1 MRKEIQKYIFN
12 IVNELINDP
21 KIVSE
26 TFNRYFIDTP
36 DNIRKKL
43 PPQERVSRIILKT
56 VFQILFISHLSA
68 MLKLK
73 EK

>member
-1 MRKEIQKYIFN
+1 MTRKLCQKHY
-12 IVNELINDP
+12 E
-21 KIVSE
+21 
-26 TFNRYFIDTP
+26 YFIDTP

-43 PPQERVSRIILKT
+43 PLEITINLKT
-56 VFQILFISHLSA
+56 LFQILFILHLSA